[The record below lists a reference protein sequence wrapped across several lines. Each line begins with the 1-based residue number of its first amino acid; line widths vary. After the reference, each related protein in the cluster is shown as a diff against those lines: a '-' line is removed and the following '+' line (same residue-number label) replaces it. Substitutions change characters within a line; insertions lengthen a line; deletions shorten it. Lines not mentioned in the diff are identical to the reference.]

1 MSARRTSL
9 DSRASSCSGREPR
22 GTNNFEFVSVVP
34 TADGRA
40 RPNRQALV
48 RKNAARYQWR
58 KNKSAKAL
66 VRKPVEASP
75 SREDGPVGEDEH
87 PGDET
92 QVTGSR
98 YGLHRS
104 RLALQTYYLSL
115 AQDEKVAKIMT
126 YSTFIHSTA
135 LRAP

>member
-1 MSARRTSL
+1 M
-9 DSRASSCSGREPR
+9 
-22 GTNNFEFVSVVP
+22 NNFEFVPVVP
-34 TADGRA
+34 TPDGRA

-48 RKNAARYQWR
+48 RRNAARYQW
-58 KNKSAKAL
+58 KNNKSAKAL
-66 VRKPVEASP
+66 RTPVVASP
-75 SREDGPVGEDEH
+75 SSPVGEDEH

-92 QVTGSR
+92 QVTRSR

-135 LRAP
+135 LKSP